1 MTSRAESIR
10 RAGPG
15 ISGQPLAS
23 DPLAPILS
31 LGRHAVRVGMVLGI
45 IGALLLHGAVAAQ
58 AASTLGEVHAF
69 AVLVRA
75 EVVERLRAQID
86 IDLSEPPPP
95 PPPPP
100 EAETPPDPAPA
111 PPPPV
116 AAAAPP
122 SNTAPPPPAAAEA
135 GKVLTAEPDPNEP
148 VDLTGDS
155 FVTGNGDHFAGG
167 VTAADGTSKTAVH
180 DLRAKPE
187 GVGKAPPGP
196 VVVDGASNLTRPAMP
211 LGGSWN
217 CDFPAEADVE
227 GIDSAVVTVSVTVST
242 EGRAKSIVV
251 LHDPGN
257 GFGQAV
263 RSCAFR
269 QHFQIALDRAGQP
282 IISTTAPFP
291 VRFTR

>member
-1 MTSRAESIR
+1 MTSSVESVTEAR
-10 RAGPG
+10 PG
-15 ISGQPLAS
+15 ISRQALAS
-23 DPLAPILS
+23 DPLAPILE
-31 LGRHAVRVGMVLGI
+31 LGRHAARVGIVLGI

-58 AASTLGEVHAF
+58 AASTLGEAHAF

-75 EVVERLRAQID
+75 TVVERLHAQID
-86 IDLSEPPPP
+86 VDLSEPPPP

-100 EAETPPDPAPA
+100 EAETPPEPT

-116 AAAAPP
+116 AAPAPP
-122 SNTAPPPPAAAEA
+122 SNTPPPPPAAAEA

-148 VDLTGDS
+148 VDLTGDG
-155 FVTGNGDHFAGG
+155 FVQGTGDHFAGG
-167 VTAADGTSKTAVH
+167 VTASNGTSKSAVT
-180 DLRAKPE
+180 DLRAQPD

-196 VVVDGASNLTRPAMP
+196 VQADSAANLMRPAAP
-211 LGGSWN
+211 AGGNWN
-217 CDFPAEADVE
+217 DCDFPAEADVE
-227 GIDSAVVTVSVTVST
+227 GIDSAVVKLTVTVSA
-242 EGRAKSIVV
+242 EGKVKSVTV

-269 QHFQIALDRAGQP
+269 KHFTPALDRSGQP
-282 IISTTAPFP
+282 ITASTAPFT